1 MTSREPA
8 FTPDE
13 FTLAL
18 ADPASRRVFGA
29 VALGSSTPSAI
40 LAATGLDAPVAA
52 KAIGRLTRAGLLVAG
67 GNGRLAVDETA
78 VARAAESAG
87 RRREEEAAAEQ
98 PDARLRGF
106 VRGRVLLRL
115 PEETAPESREAVLR
129 HVVAAAFAP
138 SDEGYDERAVTERLK
153 PWCQAGATDAVSLRR
168 ALVDLGVLHREAG
181 RYRLITDR

>member
-106 VRGRVLLRL
+106 VRGRALLRL
-115 PEETAPESREAVLR
+115 PEETAPEAREAVLR
-129 HVVAAAFAP
+129 HVAAAAFAP
-138 SDEGYDERAVTERLK
+138 SDEEYDERAVTERLE

-181 RYRLITDR
+181 RYRLITGR